1 MTCHRRIIV
10 LGWIIASSAGRLL
23 AQQSDASSDDLITPE
38 RLGLPSGSIRN
49 SEPFVTRIYQ
59 TDDNDHILTHQTGIY
74 PFTITSDYTLKANEK
89 PRVHEGVDISSR
101 PTPGQPP
108 SPLDFKAGIN
118 GVVVRAGGGH
128 WGTIAVQQADGD
140 VLQYLHTSASYVK
153 VGDIVTPDT
162 RLGKTGRTGAGI
174 IHLHV
179 QARDKHQHPI
189 SPDLVF
195 RLGQKK
201 LATPIK
207 PGEDAGDDFDPDR
220 FPVIEPEVVNGVV
233 HPYRPKTKWV
243 SEVIGGGGKVQIVL
257 GEFPT
262 YPDAFHCSI
271 AWSEAHPN
279 DLRLTREREVKA
291 TCREGTE
298 R

>member
-1 MTCHRRIIV
+1 MTCHRPIPV
-10 LGWIIASSAGRLL
+10 LGLIIAFSVGTLL
-23 AQQSDASSDDLITPE
+23 AQQLNTSSEDLITPE
-38 RLGLPSGSIRN
+38 RLGLPNGSSRT
-49 SEPFVTRIYQ
+49 SQPFVTRIYK
-59 TDDNDHILTHQTGIY
+59 TDDHRQILTPQPEGY
-74 PFTITSDYTLKANEK
+74 PFTIASDYTLNENEK
-89 PRVHEGVDISSR
+89 PRVHEGVDVSSR
-101 PTPGQPP
+101 SAPGQRP

-128 WGTIAVQQADGD
+128 WGTIAVQLADGD

-153 VGDIVTPDT
+153 VGDVVTPDT
-162 RLGKTGRTGAGI
+162 RLGKTGRTGAGV

-179 QARDKHQHPI
+179 QARDKHKHPI
-189 SPDLVF
+189 SPDLAF

-271 AWSEAHPN
+271 AWSKAHPD
-279 DLRLTREREVKA
+279 DLRLTREREIKLA
-291 TCREGTE
+291 GGQAP
-298 R
+298 